1 MYSHGAVVDLA
12 AVAVVLPR
20 GTHGFAAALG
30 DAGLVHVANGLGM
43 RVVASH
49 DLLTAISQFI
59 FIPLDRFEETLQSA
73 GRGAKH

>member
-1 MYSHGAVVDLA
+1 MHSHGAVVDLA

-20 GTHGFAAALG
+20 GAHGFAAALG
-30 DAGLVHVANGLGM
+30 DPGLVHAANGLGM

-49 DLLTAISQFI
+49 NLLTAISQFL
-59 FIPLDRFEETLQSA
+59 FIPLNRFEEPLQGA